1 MWVPVPPIL
10 CVCCLPCRPPPFPST
25 TYFSSE
31 KQLPPITRT
40 NSIRQEIVLKGFDAI
55 SFWCVDS
62 SSVWENLVRV
72 VVMSIFLDSDPFST
86 QGFQIDRFLFLL
98 SLPLLP
104 APSPFYFPYSL
115 SSITQNGNDCT
126 DQTQG
131 LPCFTNTG
139 KSFES
144 HCLSFRCS
152 VIQPSSRH

>member
-1 MWVPVPPIL
+1 MPVPPIL
-10 CVCCLPCRPPPFPST
+10 CVCCLPCWPPPFPST

-31 KQLPPITRT
+31 KQLPSITRT
-40 NSIRQEIVLKGFDAI
+40 NSIRQEIVLKVFDAI

-98 SLPLLP
+98 SLPLLS
-104 APSPFYFPYSL
+104 APSPFYFPFSL
-115 SSITQNGNDCT
+115 SSITQNGNDCA

-144 HCLSFRCS
+144 HCLSLRCS

>member
-10 CVCCLPCRPPPFPST
+10 CVCCLPCWPPPFPST

-31 KQLPPITRT
+31 KQLPSITRT
-40 NSIRQEIVLKGFDAI
+40 NSIRQEIVLKVFDAI

-86 QGFQIDRFLFLL
+86 QGFQIDWFLFLL
-98 SLPLLP
+98 SLTLLS
-104 APSPFYFPYSL
+104 APSPFYFPFSL
-115 SSITQNGNDCT
+115 SSITQNGNDCA

-152 VIQPSSRH
+152 VIQPSSRY

>member
-10 CVCCLPCRPPPFPST
+10 CVCCLPCWPPPFPST

-31 KQLPPITRT
+31 KQLPSITRT
-40 NSIRQEIVLKGFDAI
+40 NSIRQEIVLKVFDAI

-86 QGFQIDRFLFLL
+86 QGFQIDWFLFLL
-98 SLPLLP
+98 SLTLLS
-104 APSPFYFPYSL
+104 APSPFYFPFSL
-115 SSITQNGNDCT
+115 SSITQNGNDCA

-144 HCLSFRCS
+144 HCLSLRCS